1 MQTYLELMGKIPVL
15 ALLLIS
21 GTGVIAGD
29 VFAKYWS
36 LHQRWPFFVATIICY
51 WASSLFYI
59 PTLLREGLVITSIIW
74 SLITLIG
81 FLFVGLI
88 IFRESLTFHQG
99 IGVALGV
106 VSLVILVITM
116 K

>member
-15 ALLLIS
+15 ALLAIS
-21 GTGVIAGD
+21 GTGVIVGD

-36 LHQRWPFFVATIICY
+36 MNQRGWFLVAAFIGY
-51 WASSLFYI
+51 FASSFFYI

-74 SLITLIG
+74 SLISLIG
-81 FLFVGLI
+81 FLFVGLVL
-88 IFRESLTFHQG
+88 FKESLTFHQG
-99 IGVALGV
+99 IGVGFGL
-106 VSLVILVITM
+106 VSLVILAITM